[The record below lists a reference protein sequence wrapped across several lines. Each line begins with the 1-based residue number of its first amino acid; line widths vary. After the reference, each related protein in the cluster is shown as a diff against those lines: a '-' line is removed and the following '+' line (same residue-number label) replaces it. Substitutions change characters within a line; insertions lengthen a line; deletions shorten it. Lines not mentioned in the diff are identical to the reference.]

1 MSMLVKERLHDVRG
15 YDLDL
20 RTQLCILG
28 AMFSLMNKDKFF
40 LNISRLVFTMHMFSK
55 QPVKR
60 DNKN

>member
-28 AMFSLMNKDKFF
+28 AMFSLMNKDNFF
-40 LNISRLVFTMHMFSK
+40 FKHISTGFYHAYV
-55 QPVKR
+55 
-60 DNKN
+60 